1 MTRSLP
7 APGGSARVRW
17 RWWPKEEETIRQV
30 FASGTGLVGTS
41 SSTAFLHC
49 VNLCF
54 NIYFLFVGSTFP
66 LAPLQL
72 HMTRLESI
80 CFPPIQFTKLEVCQK
95 CHFNLNNLCHVM
107 LKLIFSKSA
116 GYISGQTFALCEV
129 PGMSQS
135 TTIRPMTC
143 ANDVGAWL

>member
-7 APGGSARVRW
+7 APGGSARVQW
-17 RWWPKEEETIRQV
+17 CWWPKEEETIRQV

-54 NIYFLFVGSTFP
+54 KIYFLFVGSTFP

-72 HMTRLESI
+72 HMTRLELGISLQSNPLVPLSLM
-80 CFPPIQFTKLEVCQK
+80 FVKSVKSFEPKQLLF
-95 CHFNLNNLCHVM
+95 HVT
-107 LKLIFSKSA
+107 L
-116 GYISGQTFALCEV
+116 
-129 PGMSQS
+129 
-135 TTIRPMTC
+135 
-143 ANDVGAWL
+143 

>member
-1 MTRSLP
+1 MFNLFRFFPRMTRSLP
-7 APGGSARVRW
+7 APGGSARVQW
-17 RWWPKEEETIRQV
+17 RWWLKEEETIRQV

-95 CHFNLNNLCHVM
+95 CHFNLKRLFDVIVNL
-107 LKLIFSKSA
+107 FSAKVQGTYQVRLLRCVRSL
-116 GYISGQTFALCEV
+116 GCL
-129 PGMSQS
+129 SQRS
-135 TTIRPMTC
+135 YVR
-143 ANDVGAWL
+143 